1 MTFIDNVSDK
11 TNIDIVVSETKG
23 GHEARDDPK
32 AGLESVQKIDHVG
45 AGSVGNGDKP
55 PRICP
60 AWHGDHDRTL
70 FQETSYKN
78 ITIKYHN
85 NIIYIIINNTWYPL
99 NIKTNYVAKAFQYE

>member
-45 AGSVGNGDKP
+45 AGSVGAGDIP
-55 PRICP
+55 PLICP
-60 AWHGDHDRTL
+60 A
-70 FQETSYKN
+70 
-78 ITIKYHN
+78 
-85 NIIYIIINNTWYPL
+85 
-99 NIKTNYVAKAFQYE
+99 